1 MSATVAVVEDDKNW
15 RPFDRP
21 VPEHPNGIG
30 WEDIDPVGAMEIG
43 ERLGIDSRS
52 VHVANRRG
60 SMPEPSGNQ
69 VNGFDA
75 WEWRTILWWAG
86 ETKRLRT
93 PELVAQFE
101 AMFEETPPAAKGT
114 VGKVPS
120 NVTVLVDATPD
131 IPVLPSKESK

>member
-1 MSATVAVVEDDKNW
+1 MSATVTVVSDDKTW

-21 VPEHPNGIG
+21 VPDRPGG
-30 WEDIDPVGAMEIG
+30 ATWEDVDPVGAMEIG
-43 ERLGIDSRS
+43 DRLGIDSRS

-60 SMPEPSGNQ
+60 SMPEPSGRQ

-75 WEWRTILWWAG
+75 WEWRNILWWAG

-93 PELVAQFE
+93 PELVDQYE
-101 AMFEETPPAAKGT
+101 AMFGETPPAAKT
-114 VGKVPS
+114 SVGKVPS

-131 IPVLPSKESK
+131 IPVLPSKKKS

>member
-1 MSATVAVVEDDKNW
+1 MSATVPVVEDDKKW

-21 VPEHPNGIG
+21 VPDRGDNST
-30 WEDIDPVGAMEIG
+30 WLDVDPVGAMEIG

-86 ETKRLRT
+86 ETKRLRS
-93 PELVAQFE
+93 PELVAEYEDVFD
-101 AMFEETPPAAKGT
+101 ETPPAAKGS

-120 NVTVLVDATPD
+120 NVTVLLDETPEV
-131 IPVLPSKESK
+131 PVLPSKAKA